1 MNYSQKDSVELQMNP
16 MTHQMKFSLAMN
28 QRKILI
34 YDLVSEHSVLEGIYY
49 LNKLRENDQRF
60 HKEEKLPIEIQIN
73 TNGGLVE
80 DGLTL
85 ISLIEQMKDEG
96 YHIITTNIGRAY
108 SMGFLLSICGSERR
122 AYRYARYMYHDMS
135 FGLIGSYKEF
145 TDAVADMQI
154 LKGYIAEIVTKY
166 TKLTNK
172 ELDDIEFMK
181 VDRYFT
187 PQELKAV
194 GGVDTIG

>member
-1 MNYSQKDSVELQMNP
+1 MNYSQKDSAELQMNP

-194 GGVDTIG
+194 GGVDAIG